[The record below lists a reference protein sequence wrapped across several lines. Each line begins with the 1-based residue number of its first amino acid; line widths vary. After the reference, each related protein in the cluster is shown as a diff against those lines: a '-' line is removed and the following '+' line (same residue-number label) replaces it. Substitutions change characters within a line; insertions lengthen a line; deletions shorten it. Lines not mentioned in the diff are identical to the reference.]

1 MNKEYIEINK
11 NAYEILANEYNTRN
25 YKIGYDFWNNI
36 YDDLNLKNKENIKI
50 LEIGPGHGRNIK
62 FFKQYNN
69 KFKITALEISKNMC
83 NIIKKDNPDVQI
95 INDNI
100 LNYSFENDQFD
111 IIQMIAVIHL
121 FPIEDAKIVL
131 RNVKKSLKE
140 DGYLIIGT
148 TINEKDMEGYY
159 EKEDYNIKVKRF
171 RHKYTKETYEKL
183 LNECGFEIYKPYF
196 VNENDRNKLWYDAV
210 CKKVNKKY

>member
-83 NIIKKDNPDVQI
+83 NIIKKDNPDVQKVLDARAKEMQTAI
-95 INDNI
+95 DQS
-100 LNYSFENDQFD
+100 LN
-111 IIQMIAVIHL
+111 
-121 FPIEDAKIVL
+121 K
-131 RNVKKSLKE
+131 
-140 DGYLIIGT
+140 
-148 TINEKDMEGYY
+148 
-159 EKEDYNIKVKRF
+159 
-171 RHKYTKETYEKL
+171 
-183 LNECGFEIYKPYF
+183 
-196 VNENDRNKLWYDAV
+196 
-210 CKKVNKKY
+210 

>member
-11 NAYEILANEYNTRN
+11 DAYEILANEYNTRN

-131 RNVKKSLKE
+131 KNVKKSLKE

-148 TINEKDMEGYY
+148 TINEKDMEA
-159 EKEDYNIKVKRF
+159 IM
-171 RHKYTKETYEKL
+171 
-183 LNECGFEIYKPYF
+183 
-196 VNENDRNKLWYDAV
+196 
-210 CKKVNKKY
+210 KKKIIILK

>member
-196 VNENDRNKLWYDAV
+196 FNENDRNKLWYDAV